1 MKLYGIAI
9 CVLLGTLVT
18 GQAGTPSADPETR
31 AREIVAQMTLD
42 EKITELHGI
51 KDDTH
56 YRYVPPIPR
65 LHIPPFQIT
74 NGPAGV
80 GPGGAGPQQK
90 ATALPAPIAL
100 AATWDIN
107 LARTNGVLIGS
118 EARDLGNGLIE
129 TDRKS
134 VV

>member
-18 GQAGTPSADPETR
+18 GQTGTPSADPETR

-65 LHIPPFQIT
+65 LRIP
-74 NGPAGV
+74 G
-80 GPGGAGPQQK
+80 
-90 ATALPAPIAL
+90 
-100 AATWDIN
+100 
-107 LARTNGVLIGS
+107 
-118 EARDLGNGLIE
+118 
-129 TDRKS
+129 
-134 VV
+134 